1 MNNIRN
7 KYKEIIN
14 KMPES
19 LFVKKLI
26 IPDYE
31 DECNNVIT
39 ISSSD
44 IDIDK
49 QYVNLVNRIQE
60 SIGKKFLPVIR
71 VSDGEFNLL
80 LGDQPPG
87 PWWPIHIRIK
97 KIIGVI
103 KRKFINTKS
112 FSNAAYSGGNQLK
125 TSEIES
131 MRISAISGV
140 KLIMKEG
147 VLAAHLSLTNKPF
160 QADYLLP
167 FFSTLEKNEIEISSI
182 NIVPFYF
189 IYPIILSHYGD
200 LLFENKSVMIIHSA
214 KGEKK
219 NRIINAVKA
228 RSASKIIWLS
238 ISHNNTFYDHL
249 DVENYLGKADIALI
263 GAGVAKLLLVE
274 QLSILNIP
282 VVDIGFAFEVWC
294 NPDLDIERPFC
305 KIK

>member
-26 IPDYE
+26 IPDHE

-39 ISSSD
+39 LSSSD

-49 QYVNLVNRIQE
+49 QYVNLVNRIQK
-60 SIGKKFLPVIR
+60 SIGKSFFPVIR

-87 PWWPIHIRIK
+87 PWWPTHIRIK

-112 FSNAAYSGGNQLK
+112 FSNATYSGGNQVK
-125 TSEIES
+125 ASEIES
-131 MRISAISGV
+131 IRISAISGV

-167 FFSTLEKNEIEISSI
+167 FFSTLKKNEIEINST
-182 NIVPFYF
+182 NIAPFYF
-189 IYPIILSHYGD
+189 IYPMVLSHYGD

-228 RSASKIIWLS
+228 RSASKIVWLS

-263 GAGVAKLLLVE
+263 GAGVAKLLLVK

-282 VVDIGFAFEVWC
+282 VIDIGFVFEVWC
-294 NPDLDIERPFC
+294 NPDLDVERPFC